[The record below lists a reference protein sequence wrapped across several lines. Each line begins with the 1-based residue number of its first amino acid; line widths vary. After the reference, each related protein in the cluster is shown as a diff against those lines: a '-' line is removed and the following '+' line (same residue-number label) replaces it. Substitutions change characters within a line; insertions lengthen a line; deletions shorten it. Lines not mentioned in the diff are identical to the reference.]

1 MSQYLFRKAALDR
14 LSSPEQLD
22 KTLTI
27 VSLKGW
33 IILAASGLI
42 IVSLL
47 FWSFFGK
54 IPYRITGT
62 GMLIKTG
69 GIYDISH
76 ISEGKITDVR
86 IRVNDIISKGDVIG
100 RIEQLELL
108 EELKTTRQKLADFK
122 QDLKNLEALKT
133 EKEAIQIVLIEQEIN
148 ALNQSIKNLHDR
160 VAFLKDKIDREKI
173 LVKERVIT
181 RQQVALTENELKSA
195 YEEIARN
202 ENLIKQKELSKIE
215 NEKLRIEEISRVN
228 NEIKNMEKRII
239 ELQDMFNDRTRIVS
253 PYDGRVIEV
262 LTTENDIISA
272 GQSLVRIELIGKQI
286 KELETV
292 VYIPVTLGKKIKPG
306 MKVEISPSTVKK
318 EEFGYILGRVSSVS
332 EYPVT
337 KNAMM
342 KTLGNEILINT
353 IAQDGAP
360 IEVFADLHTDSETV
374 SGFKWS
380 SKSGPPSK
388 IYSGTLC
395 DVNITVSEIRPI
407 NFIIPEIRKRLGI

>member
-33 IILAASGLI
+33 IILAASALI

-76 ISEGKITDVR
+76 ISEGKVTDVR

>member
-1 MSQYLFRKAALDR
+1 M
-14 LSSPEQLD
+14 
-22 KTLTI
+22 
-27 VSLKGW
+27 
-33 IILAASGLI
+33 
-42 IVSLL
+42 
-47 FWSFFGK
+47 
-54 IPYRITGT
+54 
-62 GMLIKTG
+62 
-69 GIYDISH
+69 
-76 ISEGKITDVR
+76 
-86 IRVNDIISKGDVIG
+86 
-100 RIEQLELL
+100 
-108 EELKTTRQKLADFK
+108 
-122 QDLKNLEALKT
+122 KT
-133 EKEAIQIVLIEQEIN
+133 EKEAIQLVLIEQEIN